1 MEKLKCEYIY
11 NQYHNAIFRY
21 ALGLL
26 HDVHLAEDIMQE
38 TFLRLLKSS
47 LPIPEEKTQSW
58 LYKIARNL
66 CYDIL
71 RKKKKEIAYQ
81 NDLENQYDSF
91 SFYEMIASLPQ
102 KEQEIIILK
111 IIGKLT
117 HKEIAEILHTTEH
130 SIKKRYER
138 AIHSLEKCERRF

>member
-1 MEKLKCEYIY
+1 MLYFGMHLDCFMM
-11 NQYHNAIFRY
+11 FRS
-21 ALGLL
+21 
-26 HDVHLAEDIMQE
+26 E

-58 LYKIARNL
+58 LYKVARNL

-111 IIGKLT
+111 KDMN
-117 HKEIAEILHTTEH
+117 AQYIL
-130 SIKKRYER
+130 
-138 AIHSLEKCERRF
+138 

>member
-38 TFLRLLKSS
+38 TFKALK
-47 LPIPEEKTQSW
+47 IVFTNTGRKTQSW
-58 LYKIARNL
+58 LYKVARNL

-71 RKKKKEIAYQ
+71 RKKKER
-81 NDLENQYDSF
+81 N
-91 SFYEMIASLPQ
+91 
-102 KEQEIIILK
+102 
-111 IIGKLT
+111 
-117 HKEIAEILHTTEH
+117 
-130 SIKKRYER
+130 SISK
-138 AIHSLEKCERRF
+138 

>member
-47 LPIPEEKTQSW
+47 W
-58 LYKIARNL
+58 LYKVARNL

-71 RKKKKEIAYQ
+71 RKKKKEITYQ